1 MPSKRRGLRPIRSL
15 DNNLRV
21 KAAVEQIVADIL
33 NNPLTEGENV
43 NIIGTSMGSV
53 TAAQAA
59 LCIIESREGL
69 GLPEGCKID
78 DVILAGAGVD
88 NRSKLSR
95 TLKRKI
101 ESQGGKLRDGIV
113 DQNGENGYNY
123 PPEIDGVTGVA
134 GRTKAEAVENF
145 KTLLG

>member
-59 LCIIESREGL
+59 LCIIESR
-69 GLPEGCKID
+69 
-78 DVILAGAGVD
+78 
-88 NRSKLSR
+88 
-95 TLKRKI
+95 
-101 ESQGGKLRDGIV
+101 
-113 DQNGENGYNY
+113 
-123 PPEIDGVTGVA
+123 
-134 GRTKAEAVENF
+134 
-145 KTLLG
+145 